1 MGSINFGNTAED
13 YRRYR
18 AGFPIEFFTQA
29 AAHGVGL
36 AGQQILDI
44 GTGTGTL
51 ARGFAQRG
59 AQVIGMDPATAL
71 LEQAVGMAQEEGVHV
86 DFRVGRAEQTGL
98 ADASLDVVSA
108 GQCWHWFDRPAAAQ
122 EAWRVLRR
130 GGTLMMAHFDWLPL
144 PGNVVAATEDL
155 ILKYNPGWSAAGGSG
170 IHPRWFA
177 DLATAG
183 FSGIQSFSFDLPVYY
198 SPKAWRGRIRA
209 SAGVAAS
216 LDAETVARFDAA
228 LAALLQTNFPG
239 PQLLTPHR
247 VFAVWGRKYPAE

>member
-1 MGSINFGNTAED
+1 MATINFGNTAAD

-18 AGFPIEFFTQA
+18 AGFPADFFTQA

-36 AGQQILDI
+36 PGQQILDI

-59 AQVIGMDPATAL
+59 ATVIGMDPASAL
-71 LEQAVGMAQEEGVHV
+71 LEQARALSEQEGVQV
-86 DFRVGRAEQTGL
+86 DYREGRAEHTGL
-98 ADASLDVVSA
+98 ADASLDVVTA

-155 ILKYNPGWSAAGGSG
+155 ILQFNPQWNAAGGTG

-177 DLATAG
+177 DLSTAG
-183 FSGIQSFSFDLPVYY
+183 FSGIQSFSLDVPVYY
-198 SPKAWRGRIRA
+198 SHEAWRGRIRA

-216 LDAETVARFDAA
+216 LDADSVARFDAA
-228 LAALLQTNFPG
+228 LAELLRQHFPAD
-239 PQLLTPHR
+239 PVLTPHR
-247 VFAVWGRKYPAE
+247 VFAVWGRKYPTE